1 MLQINKLQYVTFDI
15 LNSGSTAWSTNKTK
29 KMVSL
34 MEVQLFFFGALIE
47 LTPSGDYESVTGL
60 ISTQICGIHVGYHIY
75 LGK

>member
-34 MEVQLFFFGALIE
+34 MEVQFFFLWGFDRVD
-47 LTPSGDYESVTGL
+47 PVRRS
-60 ISTQICGIHVGYHIY
+60 
-75 LGK
+75 